1 MRPTRGARC
10 QYGPPTAT
18 LQGLHDHTGTTS
30 YDARLMLVGH
40 NLRKGFMEAAERVL
54 VVPHLR
60 DLKLLLVALKSSSSS
75 PRGEVSQVTSTRSAA
90 IASRAASL
98 ELAKR

>member
-1 MRPTRGARC
+1 MDHLRPHCKGST
-10 QYGPPTAT
+10 TT
-18 LQGLHDHTGTTS
+18 VHTGTAS
-30 YDARLMLVGH
+30 YMVLVGH